1 MSNINSI
8 IGGCNNTVT
17 GSTAIIGGH
26 NNTAIGICGP
36 QGLYG
41 TIGVTGMQGTSGP
54 AGYMTDWKQIIMDK
68 YNNRFIIK
76 TEYNNNMTFAPTNII
91 IDIKTGEEYKFQP
104 SNMSDIM
111 NETDRFIQRLII
123 EIRDQKITNIING

>member
-8 IGGCNNTVT
+8 IGGCNNTVI
-17 GSTAIIGGH
+17 GSTSIIGGQ
-26 NNTAIGICGP
+26 NNIAIATCGS

-54 AGYMTDWKQIIMDK
+54 AGYITDYKQIIMDK

-76 TEYNNNMTFAPTNII
+76 TDYDTISFTPTNII
-91 IDIKTGEEYKFQP
+91 IDNNTGEEYKFQP
-104 SNMSDIM
+104 SNMYDIM
-111 NETDRFIQRLII
+111 NETDQFIQELII
-123 EIRDQKITNIING
+123 SIREEKITNIING